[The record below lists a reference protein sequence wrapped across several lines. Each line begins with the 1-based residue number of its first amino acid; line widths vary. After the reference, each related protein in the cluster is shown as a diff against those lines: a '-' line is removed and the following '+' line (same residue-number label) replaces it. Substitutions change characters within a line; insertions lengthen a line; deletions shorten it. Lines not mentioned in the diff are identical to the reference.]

1 MKKYHFFHIF
11 LFAGLIFSCL
21 GFWVADS
28 ARAKG
33 VKTSYKRYSIFKYK
47 NEDVLCEPYTVTKD
61 DWLYKIFRKKGEI
74 SEKDFPYFLLIFKE
88 LNPQISNIDAI
99 APGIPI
105 LIPLKKVKKKD
116 YDLSTPD
123 NVDVP
128 VIEFSSLPED
138 KILAPFVKKHTIKKG
153 ENISS
158 LVDKEFLKK
167 SGRLS
172 EEGIKAFQLA
182 NPNIQNIN
190 IIHEGDDIYLPD
202 PAIKSEPW
210 FQSFFSRK
218 PKETGNETDQTASD
232 SGSPVSDP
240 VDELKLLQLKRYTSL
255 IGGTLL
261 SQGKMYFPDSTG
273 STQVLDL
280 SKVPVIETEDG
291 KKILV
296 MSGVNQNSMLLDQVK
311 KYWKNLRIEM
321 ISQALEELRTTAS
334 LKPARK
340 PNQTLAHKERIKT
353 LLSQTD
359 YDYIPETKIPFVLNK
374 IQLEA
379 SFGRIIRKEQTDLL
393 INFGNV
399 YGKALNVLEKKEF
412 KIISIA
418 PKLTPLEVSKILF
431 SNLGYA
437 TWGNPSFFTGNR
449 VESIEGVYAVKEKDK
464 IFIPEKPLSPTAL
477 AYLNK
482 EDVKIISPVRS
493 ETLSP

>member
-11 LFAGLIFSCL
+11 LFAGLIFFCL
-21 GFWVADS
+21 GFWVTDPAK
-28 ARAKG
+28 AKG

-105 LIPLKKVKKKD
+105 LIPLKKVEKKD

-138 KILAPFVKKHTIKKG
+138 QILAPFVKKHTIKKG

-158 LVDKEFLKK
+158 LIDKEFLEE

-190 IIHEGDDIYLPD
+190 IIYEGNDIYLPD
-202 PAIKSEPW
+202 PAIKSESW
-210 FQSFFSRK
+210 FQSFFSTK
-218 PKETGNETDQTASD
+218 QKDNTSEADQTAA
-232 SGSPVSDP
+232 PAAQPIPDP

-280 SKVPVIETEDG
+280 SKAPVIETEDG
-291 KKILV
+291 TKILV
-296 MSGVNQNSMLLDQVK
+296 MSGVNQNGMLLEQVK
-311 KYWKNLRIEM
+311 KYWKDLRIEM
-321 ISQALEELRTTAS
+321 MSEALEELRTAAS
-334 LKPARK
+334 LKPVQK
-340 PNQTLAHKERIKT
+340 PNLTLEYKERVET
-353 LLSQTD
+353 LLSQTE
-359 YDYIPETKIPFVLNK
+359 YDYIPETKIPFVLNN

-399 YGKALNVLEKKEF
+399 YGKALAVLEKKEF
-412 KIISIA
+412 KIISIT
-418 PKLTPLEVSKILF
+418 PKLTTLEVSKTLF

-437 TWGNPSFFTGNR
+437 TWDNPSFFTGNR
-449 VESIEGVYAVKEKDK
+449 VESIEGLYAVKTGNK

-477 AYLNK
+477 DYLDK
-482 EDVKIISPVRS
+482 EDIKVLLPVRA
-493 ETLSP
+493 ETLSQ